1 MKRTLFTCRCSS
13 LQHMLVVSA
22 DDEDFFLEVH
32 LSPLPFWRRMGNA
45 IRYALGKRCKYGD
58 FEEIVLSPASA
69 VALGD
74 TLIEWA
80 QGEVTAFPQND
91 VH

>member
-1 MKRTLFTCRCSS
+1 MF
-13 LQHMLVVSA
+13 VVSA

-32 LSPLPFWRRMGNA
+32 LSPLPFWGRVRNA
-45 IRYALGKRCKYGD
+45 VRYVFGKRCKYGD
-58 FEEIVLSPASA
+58 FEEVVLSPASA

>member
-1 MKRTLFTCRCSS
+1 
-13 LQHMLVVSA
+13 MLVVSA

-32 LSPLPFWRRMGNA
+32 LSPLPFRKRLGNA
-45 IRYALGKRCKYGD
+45 LRYLFGKRCKYGD
-58 FEEIVLSPASA
+58 FEEIMLSPPSA

>member
-1 MKRTLFTCRCSS
+1 
-13 LQHMLVVSA
+13 MLVVSA
-22 DDEDFFLEVH
+22 DDDDFFLEVH
-32 LSPLPFWRRMGNA
+32 LSPLPFRKRLGNA
-45 IRYALGKRCKYGD
+45 LRYLLGKRCKYGD

-74 TLIEWA
+74 VLIEWA

>member
-1 MKRTLFTCRCSS
+1 
-13 LQHMLVVSA
+13 MLVVSA
-22 DDEDFFLEVH
+22 DEEDFFFEVH
-32 LSPLPFWRRMGNA
+32 LSPLPFRRRVKNA
-45 IRYALGKRCKYGD
+45 FRYLFGKRCKYGD
-58 FEEIVLSPASA
+58 FEEVVLSPASA

>member
-1 MKRTLFTCRCSS
+1 
-13 LQHMLVVSA
+13 MLVVSA

-32 LSPLPFWRRMGNA
+32 LSPLPFRKRLGNA
-45 IRYALGKRCKYGD
+45 LRYLFGKRCKYGD
-58 FEEIVLSPASA
+58 FEEVVLSPASA

-80 QGEVTAFPQND
+80 QGEVAAFQPND
-91 VH
+91 VF

>member
-1 MKRTLFTCRCSS
+1 MF
-13 LQHMLVVSA
+13 VVSA

-32 LSPLPFWRRMGNA
+32 LSPLPFRKRLRNA
-45 IRYALGKRCKYGD
+45 LRYLFGKRCKYGD
-58 FEEIVLSPASA
+58 FEEVVLSPASA